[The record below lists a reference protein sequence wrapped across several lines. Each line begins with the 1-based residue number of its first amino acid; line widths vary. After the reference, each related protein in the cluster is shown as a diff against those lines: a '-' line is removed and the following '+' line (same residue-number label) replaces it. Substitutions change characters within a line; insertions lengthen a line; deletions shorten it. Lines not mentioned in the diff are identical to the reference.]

1 MVKAQGVD
9 RSPLFNL
16 VSDIKSLLSASRV
29 CLFVKVERSQVRVSH
44 HLASLAR
51 VERLLNIWFG
61 AGPEDVL
68 QLLELDR
75 CVTLSE

>member
-16 VSDIKSLLSASRV
+16 VLDIKSLLSASRV
-29 CLFVKVERSQVRVSH
+29 CLFVKVERSQIRINH

-51 VERLLNIWFG
+51 VG
-61 AGPEDVL
+61 
-68 QLLELDR
+68 
-75 CVTLSE
+75 LSFRNLVWCGGLKMFFSYSSLIVV